1 VSPALLVLLLL
12 SADPRGGTGATGC
25 WVSCQRHVQDTA
37 LRASLCQ
44 ACITQGRPEGWVE
57 ALGQVRP
64 VPREPLRS
72 ALTDDQWRVRWEALR
87 VLAKGRGVSEPRAAA
102 DWVLEASRGTQ
113 EEAELTACLTA
124 VRMAAEAGRTPAA
137 FFQKAGERG
146 VAAAERIRARREA
159 IREALGLE
167 LYAEDGT
174 VRAEALAHLSL
185 FLGLAPAQVVL
196 ETLEGRSESGDA
208 AVASALKAVA
218 ERGASS
224 VGRMLLDAATPA
236 NQARVNRLT
245 ALYSQEIQ
253 VLQGELASSDPVKR
267 RSAVSALRPYGP
279 LAQRELE
286 QALNDPDRLVRQS
299 AARGMARA
307 EGFSLLEAA
316 ERRLRTV
323 APLGSQLPWLE
334 AVAREKD
341 CQPALLA
348 VAGSAQQSPALRGEA
363 LALLSECDMPP
374 RQRLDGVSPFLR
386 APEAPVRAGAI
397 RALGTGGAGGADL
410 TGLLTAGM
418 EDPSPEVVAAA
429 IDVAALRRQSRW
441 GDAIAKRLL
450 EGPPLVRQAAA
461 SALEHLGRP
470 HHVKALAE
478 CLRQD
483 AVAAIRV
490 SAAQALGVL
499 GGPFAVSALSE
510 AVQRD
515 GDTHVQHVSREALR
529 RLGFQR

>member
-316 ERRLRTV
+316 GRRLRTS
-323 APLGSQLPWLE
+323 ASLGAQLPWLE
-334 AVAREKD
+334 AVAREKA
-341 CQPALLA
+341 CQPVLVA
-348 VAGSAQQSPALRGEA
+348 VASSPQQPPALRGEA

-386 APEAPVRAGAI
+386 APEALVRAGAI
-397 RALGTGGAGGADL
+397 RALGVGGADL
-410 TGLLTAGM
+410 SGVLTSGM

-429 IDVAALRRQSRW
+429 IDVAALQRQSRW
-441 GDAIAKRLL
+441 ADAIAKRLL
-450 EGPPLVRQAAA
+450 EGTPLVRQAAA

-483 AVAAIRV
+483 TVAAIRV

-510 AVQRD
+510 AAQRD

-529 RLGFQR
+529 RLTGR

>member
-1 VSPALLVLLLL
+1 MSSALLVLLLL
-12 SADPRGGTGATGC
+12 SADPRGGVGATAC
-25 WVSCQRHVQDTA
+25 WMSCQRHVQDPA

-44 ACITQGRPEGWVE
+44 ACITQGRPEGWLV
-57 ALGQVRP
+57 ALGHLRP

-72 ALTDDQWRVRWEALR
+72 ALTDEQWRVRWAAVRLT
-87 VLAKGRGVSEPRAAA
+87 AKTRGASEPRALA
-102 DWVLEASRGTQ
+102 DWVLAAQG
-113 EEAELTACLTA
+113 EAELAACLTA
-124 VRMAAEAGRTPAA
+124 VRISAEAGRPPAA
-137 FFQKAGERG
+137 FLQKAGERG
-146 VAAAERIRARREA
+146 AAAAERIRARQEA
-159 IREALGLE
+159 LREALTLE
-167 LYAEDGT
+167 LYAEDAT
-174 VRAEALAHLSL
+174 VREEALSHLAV
-185 FLGLAPAQVVL
+185 FLGLTPAQVVL
-196 ETLEGRSESGDA
+196 DAMEGRPESADA
-208 AVASALKAVA
+208 AVASALKAA
-218 ERGASS
+218 TERGPSS
-224 VGRMLLDAATPA
+224 VGRMLLDAAVPA
-236 NQARVNRLT
+236 NQARVNRLV

-307 EGFSLLEAA
+307 EGFSLFEAA
-316 ERRLRTV
+316 GRRLRTS
-323 APLGSQLPWLE
+323 APLGAQLPWLE
-334 AVAREKD
+334 AVAREKS

-348 VAGSAQQSPALRGEA
+348 VASSPSQSPALRGEA
-363 LALLSECDMPP
+363 LALLSECDMAP
-374 RQRLDGVSPFLR
+374 RQRLDAVSPFLR
-386 APEAPVRAGAI
+386 DPEALVRAGAL
-397 RALGTGGAGGADL
+397 RALGTGGAGGAEL
-410 TGLLTAGM
+410 TGILTAGM
-418 EDPSPEVVAAA
+418 EDPAPEVVAAA
-429 IDVAALRRQSRW
+429 IEVSALRRQVRW

-450 EGPPLVRQAAA
+450 EGTPLVRQAAA

-483 AVAAIRV
+483 TVAAIRV